1 MAAAEGM
8 LLPLAGDPTA
18 SHYKRERR
26 RQLREARDALWEV
39 RTADCGD
46 DGLGAHSGGLS
57 CARGGS
63 HSCEHSCARGGS
75 HSAGH
80 EGGHS
85 GAHGLPA
92 SCGSSQRSHADCH
105 ASVEAEPGFA
115 AAGGRLADGHLP
127 SAAGRARRRP
137 APLCGSRRTAAVR
150 SDASCDSLSESDEAC
165 ALLCEAGG
173 GGSPS
178 VRAGDVWRH
187 VYWRSRAVAE
197 LDAAIE
203 HEVGSIDGFG
213 VRPVFCAVQFSAE
226 VLRKL
231 ATDRQVDSRSFN
243 AVAVARSK
251 RYYAVD
257 PRVPVWKLLSVIK
270 RHLRLPLDTEYRM
283 MLAVASSVHQGEAE
297 AAQDVT
303 TFQFV
308 APTRSACVSDFGSDV
323 VFVTVDPVLGW
334 SGCRS
339 CCCVESKKVQFAVFA
354 LLVAATNPVATSLV
368 VFHRLSVGFECLRL
382 SASSAEVPFVSP
394 WAYRFSLVFTAAKLL
409 LPLVAIHAFPGN
421 AVVQKLGAASFVS
434 MWLVFFAAD
443 LFDNYVF
450 GESAPRPANAPSSC
464 PPPPAQN
471 RSPQLSALCNGLL
484 FIWPLLRT
492 VQVIAAALSL
502 RRETSLWQ
510 WRPSWLLA
518 KVLKYVLLDFS
529 DDSIVINVVA
539 TTVWAANLV
548 ALSAWFWFYL
558 HYKNTF
564 GGRRMKNWCLPVQI
578 VLFRFCFIPVV
589 RFFVLKLTDHSETNI
604 TVAYISLTLY
614 LPVAVLS
621 NTFLRDSDVP
631 HCAARGAWHN
641 SLECTVLFL
650 LASFDGL
657 TAHTNN
663 LYWAWAAVSISC
675 IAGMLA
681 LLVVARPFGS
691 GATEAVNFSGWCSC
705 LWCWLVSATQRQRL
719 CDATTQ
725 QLMLVFGSSAAVAL
739 SLVALRCFHHRNRA
753 RPPYDTGKLLSSVQ
767 IVWLPH
773 TAAQPSLQP
782 AVLRLPLPCKIE
794 DLKGNTPLCCF
805 SAELT

>member
-26 RQLREARDALWEV
+26 RQLREARDAF
-39 RTADCGD
+39 
-46 DGLGAHSGGLS
+46 
-57 CARGGS
+57 
-63 HSCEHSCARGGS
+63 
-75 HSAGH
+75 
-80 EGGHS
+80 

-443 LFDNYVF
+443 LFDNY
-450 GESAPRPANAPSSC
+450 
-464 PPPPAQN
+464 
-471 RSPQLSALCNGLL
+471 LSALCNGLL

-578 VLFRFCFIPVV
+578 VLFRFCFIPV
-589 RFFVLKLTDHSETNI
+589 ETNI

-767 IVWLPH
+767 I
-773 TAAQPSLQP
+773 
-782 AVLRLPLPCKIE
+782 
-794 DLKGNTPLCCF
+794 
-805 SAELT
+805 